1 MTDAY
6 AMAETAR
13 RQANGL
19 HFAVVVEVDL
29 ETRRAVVEIEDGW
42 TLAPLPWLERR
53 AGLVRTSS
61 APSVGE
67 QVAVISPAG
76 ETAAG
81 LILLGVPSDAFAV
94 SAARDGLDLVE
105 TEGGF
110 REAWDE
116 EAKRRFIDLPE
127 GGELVI
133 SAAGV
138 QLVHVTAEEAVLTI
152 GGAAASV
159 KDGEVKLSSG
169 SAAILIEGGEITL
182 DGKVNLGGKGG
193 QPVARLNDAISTQTS
208 RIIAGSDDVRSK

>member
-6 AMAETAR
+6 GQAETAR

-19 HFAVVVEVDL
+19 LFGVVVEVDL
-29 ETRRAVVEIEDGW
+29 EARRAVVEPEEGW
-42 TLAPLPWLERR
+42 ALAPLPWLERR
-53 AGLVRTSS
+53 AGLIRTSS

-152 GGAAASV
+152 GGAFASV
-159 KDGEVKLSSG
+159 KDGEVKLSNG
-169 SAAILIEGGEITL
+169 SAAILIEGDEITL

-193 QPVARLNDAISTQTS
+193 QPVARVNDLISTQTS
-208 RIIAGSDDVRSK
+208 RIIAGSSDVRSK